1 MQKALPAPNTTKNTV
16 TPRSSAS
23 EGRVYIVRRDKE
35 QDHRDQWSAE
45 HFNQA
50 EHIRIGINNAIGQ
63 QEQRQRGQPLA
74 GVGLLPDTLAAN

>member
-1 MQKALPAPNTTKNTV
+1 M
-16 TPRSSAS
+16 
-23 EGRVYIVRRDKE
+23 VRRDKE

-74 GVGLLPDTLAAN
+74 GVGLLPDTLAAS